1 MITSN
6 IDSIIAQI
14 SASNNSNTTTNSNS
28 FLTTLVNNSTTNT
41 TPSTKT
47 NSLSYENIKG
57 ITLEEIDTLFVNE
70 DDKSMAKNLRLAT
83 LFSSD
88 DYLSK
93 ALFNTVLG
101 EPFNVG
107 FSYLSSS
114 YEDKNIFL
122 SSSNN
127 SLADLLHESITQK
140 VNNPNA
146 NSTDVI
152 SQDRLDEILTKVNS
166 FNFISALSNTSK
178 RGYDKYK
185 DEKNDYSFLYNDYN
199 LKYQELVYKYQEL
212 EDINKTMIKQF

>member
-6 IDSIIAQI
+6 IDSIMAQVSSSTNATNKI
-14 SASNNSNTTTNSNS
+14 TSNT
-28 FLTTLVNNSTTNT
+28 FLNNLVNNSALTQ
-41 TPSTKT
+41 STIKT

-57 ITLEEIDTLFVNE
+57 ISLEEIDTLFKNE
-70 DDKSMAKNLRLAT
+70 DDKNMAKNLRLAT

-101 EPFNVG
+101 QPFNVG
-107 FSYLSSS
+107 FSYLSNS
-114 YEDKNIFL
+114 YEDKNMFL
-122 SSSNN
+122 SSNTN
-127 SLADLLHESITQK
+127 SLADLLHESITQR
-140 VNNPNA
+140 VNNPNS

-178 RGYDKYK
+178 KGYDKYK
-185 DEKNDYSFLYNDYN
+185 DKKDDYSFLYNDYN
-199 LKYQELVYKYQEL
+199 LKYQELVYKYKEL
-212 EDINKTMIKQF
+212 ENINKTLIKQF

>member
-6 IDSIIAQI
+6 IDSIMAQVSSSTNATNKI
-14 SASNNSNTTTNSNS
+14 TSNT
-28 FLTTLVNNSTTNT
+28 FLNNLVNNSALTQ
-41 TPSTKT
+41 STIKT

-57 ITLEEIDTLFVNE
+57 ITLEEIDTLFTNE
-70 DDKSMAKNLRLAT
+70 DDKNMAKNLRLAT
-83 LFSSD
+83 LFLSD

-101 EPFNVG
+101 QPFNIG

-114 YEDKNIFL
+114 YEDKNMFL
-122 SSSNN
+122 SSSKN

-140 VNNPNA
+140 VNNPNT

-152 SQDRLDEILTKVNS
+152 SQDKLDEILTKVNS

-178 RGYDKYK
+178 KGYDKYK
-185 DEKNDYSFLYNDYN
+185 DKKDDYSFLYNDYN
-199 LKYQELVYKYQEL
+199 LKYQELVYKYKEL
-212 EDINKTMIKQF
+212 ENINKTLIKQF

>member
-6 IDSIIAQI
+6 IDSIMAQVSSSTNATNKI
-14 SASNNSNTTTNSNS
+14 TSNT
-28 FLTTLVNNSTTNT
+28 FLNNLVNNSALTQ
-41 TPSTKT
+41 STIKT

-57 ITLEEIDTLFVNE
+57 ISLEEIDTLFVNE
-70 DDKSMAKNLRLAT
+70 DDKNMAKNLRLAT

-101 EPFNVG
+101 QPFNVG
-107 FSYLSSS
+107 FSYLSNS
-114 YEDKNIFL
+114 YEDKNMFL
-122 SSSNN
+122 SSNTN
-127 SLADLLHESITQK
+127 SLADLLHESITQR
-140 VNNPNA
+140 VNNPNS

-178 RGYDKYK
+178 KGYDKYK
-185 DEKNDYSFLYNDYN
+185 DKKDDYSFLYNDYN
-199 LKYQELVYKYQEL
+199 LKYQELVYKYKEL
-212 EDINKTMIKQF
+212 ENINKTLIKPF

>member
-6 IDSIIAQI
+6 IDSIMAQVSSSTNATNKI
-14 SASNNSNTTTNSNS
+14 TSNT
-28 FLTTLVNNSTTNT
+28 FLNNLVNNSALTQ
-41 TPSTKT
+41 STIKT

-57 ITLEEIDTLFVNE
+57 ISLEEIDTLFVNE
-70 DDKSMAKNLRLAT
+70 DDKNMAKNLRLAT

-101 EPFNVG
+101 QPFNVG
-107 FSYLSSS
+107 FSYLSNS
-114 YEDKNIFL
+114 YEDKNMFL
-122 SSSNN
+122 SSNTN
-127 SLADLLHESITQK
+127 SLADLLHESITQR
-140 VNNPNA
+140 VNNPNS

-178 RGYDKYK
+178 KGYDKYK

-199 LKYQELVYKYQEL
+199 LKYQELVYKYKEL
-212 EDINKTMIKQF
+212 ENINKTLIKQF

>member
-6 IDSIIAQI
+6 IDSIMAQVSSSTNATNKI
-14 SASNNSNTTTNSNS
+14 TSNT
-28 FLTTLVNNSTTNT
+28 FLNNLVNNSALTQ
-41 TPSTKT
+41 STIKT

-57 ITLEEIDTLFVNE
+57 ISLEEIDTLFVNE
-70 DDKSMAKNLRLAT
+70 DDKNMAKNLRLAT

-101 EPFNVG
+101 QPFNVG
-107 FSYLSSS
+107 FSYLSNS
-114 YEDKNIFL
+114 YEDKNMFL
-122 SSSNN
+122 SSNTN
-127 SLADLLHESITQK
+127 SLADLLHESITQR
-140 VNNPNA
+140 VNNPNS

-178 RGYDKYK
+178 KGYDKYK
-185 DEKNDYSFLYNDYN
+185 DKKDDYSFLYNDYN

-212 EDINKTMIKQF
+212 EDINKTLIKQF

>member
-6 IDSIIAQI
+6 IDSIMAQVSSSTNATNKI
-14 SASNNSNTTTNSNS
+14 TSNT
-28 FLTTLVNNSTTNT
+28 FLNNLVNNSALTQ
-41 TPSTKT
+41 STIKT

-57 ITLEEIDTLFVNE
+57 ISLEEIDTLFINE
-70 DDKSMAKNLRLAT
+70 DDKNMAKNLRLAT

-101 EPFNVG
+101 QPFNVG
-107 FSYLSSS
+107 FSYLSNS
-114 YEDKNIFL
+114 YEDKNMFL
-122 SSSNN
+122 SSNTN
-127 SLADLLHESITQK
+127 SLADLLHESITQR
-140 VNNPNA
+140 VNNPNS

-178 RGYDKYK
+178 KGYDKYK
-185 DEKNDYSFLYNDYN
+185 DKKDDYSFLYNDYN
-199 LKYQELVYKYQEL
+199 LKYQELVYKYKEL
-212 EDINKTMIKQF
+212 ENINKTLIKQF

>member
-6 IDSIIAQI
+6 IDSIMAQVSSSTNATNKI
-14 SASNNSNTTTNSNS
+14 TSNT
-28 FLTTLVNNSTTNT
+28 FLNNLVNNSALTQ
-41 TPSTKT
+41 STIKT

-57 ITLEEIDTLFVNE
+57 ISLEEIDTLFVNE
-70 DDKSMAKNLRLAT
+70 DDKNMAKNLRLAT

-127 SLADLLHESITQK
+127 SLADLLHESITQR
-140 VNNPNA
+140 VNNPNS

-178 RGYDKYK
+178 KGYDKYK
-185 DEKNDYSFLYNDYN
+185 DKKDDYSFLYNDYN
-199 LKYQELVYKYQEL
+199 LKYQELVYKYKEL
-212 EDINKTMIKQF
+212 ENINKTLIKQF